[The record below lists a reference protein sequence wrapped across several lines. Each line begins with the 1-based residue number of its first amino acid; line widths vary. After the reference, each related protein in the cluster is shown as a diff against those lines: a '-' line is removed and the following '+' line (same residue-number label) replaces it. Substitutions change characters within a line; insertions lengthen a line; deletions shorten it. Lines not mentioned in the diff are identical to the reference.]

1 VIFKFSSIRKRGIGM
16 DKETKE
22 YLDRLSLGLTA
33 KEDLEKL
40 RQETAGV
47 V

>member
-1 VIFKFSSIRKRGIGM
+1 M

-22 YLDRLSLGLTA
+22 YLDRILLGLIA

-40 RQETAGV
+40 RQETEVELPSTKRGKQEPDS
-47 V
+47 